1 MRRALII
8 DDDAFIA
15 GIYAAK
21 MEQAG
26 YTVQVASTARDAVH
40 KAERTPPDVI
50 MLDVVLGSANGLD
63 VLSYLRQTNGCET
76 TPVVIVS
83 NQDDSRLMQ
92 EAQRRGASSYL
103 IKSFY
108 TPSEI
113 VSRVR
118 ALSR

>member
-1 MRRALII
+1 MRRALIV

-26 YTVQVASTARDAVH
+26 YAVQVASSVRDAVH
-40 KAERTPPDVI
+40 KAELAPPDVI
-50 MLDVVLGSANGLD
+50 MLDVVLGTSSGLD
-63 VLSYLRQTNGCET
+63 ALSYLRQTNGCET

-83 NQDDSRLMQ
+83 NQDDPSLIQ
-92 EAQRRGASSYL
+92 EATRRGASSYL
-103 IKSFY
+103 VKSYY

-118 ALSR
+118 ALSQ